1 MDPIT
6 KYLNRIAYKFPK
18 GYPDMNNDQDVLL
31 LETLLSEFLGEKFN
45 LEETA
50 LTPKELS
57 KQNSKSKKERIDIL
71 IDKIKNNKPL
81 ELDKGG
87 TFLVH
92 DPNGSKVAELE
103 AWNVSKGP
111 VTLQDKEGNK
121 ITTSKLKKTEEFGG
135 GKGSGGGAAQTN
147 QQESAQCLVNALVQK
162 LGNDITPEDLTPE
175 NLKSVSNKI
184 DTTSSV
190 DSIIE
195 FITTHEDWH
204 DTLIH
209 TAKLINEFLGQDVEF
224 HRGSSFVDTIYAAW
238 NKVRKEENLGGIK
251 NDKWNPSD
259 IWAVSPEVKSIG
271 FKDTLA
277 ELNNQLLDLFEER
290 KLVGISL
297 KKLGPDSHI
306 TIRAKDQKVEKDG
319 LAETTISPNSKDAYI
334 NFTSGA
340 TLQLRTFNNDGTSFQ
355 GELKGKTAN
364 QGKIGGG
371 VLRSILSRNGL
382 GLIPTQQE
390 ALRNATDL
398 TDGFIKEFIELAKKY
413 GRFDITS
420 EELKSKSTDWVSSKY
435 QALSVIKVLEE
446 GSQENVS
453 DALTDIRNYAGS
465 TSSVS
470 SVHLKVS

>member
-1 MDPIT
+1 MDILE
-6 KYLNRIAYKFPK
+6 KFIRKVAYKFPK
-18 GYPDMNNDQDVLL
+18 GYPDINNEQDILL
-31 LETLLSEFLGEKFN
+31 LESLFEKVLGEGVKLN
-45 LEETA
+45 ETP
-50 LTPKELS
+50 LTPKELKKS
-57 KQNSKSKKERIDIL
+57 NSKTGEARIDIL
-71 IDKIKNNKPL
+71 VKKIQNGEEL
-81 ELDKGG
+81 ELENGG
-87 TFLVH
+87 TF
-92 DPNGSKVAELE
+92 KVDNKEE
-103 AWNVSKGP
+103 AINALKGDIP
-111 VTLQDKEGNK
+111 RAGVVLIDADGNQ
-121 ITTSKLKKTEEFGG
+121 ITTSKLKKTADFGG
-135 GKGSGGGAAQTN
+135 GAGSGGGAAQTD

-162 LGNDITPEDLTPE
+162 FGNDITSEDLTPE

-190 DSIIE
+190 DSIVE
-195 FITTHEDWH
+195 FITTHENWH
-204 DTLIH
+204 STLIH
-209 TAKLINEFLGQDVEF
+209 TAKLINEFLEQDVEF

-251 NDKWNPSD
+251 NDKWNPAD
-259 IWAVSPEVKSIG
+259 IWAVSPEAKSIE
-271 FKDTLA
+271 FKTTLA

-306 TIRAKDQKVEKDG
+306 TIRAKDKKVEKDG
-319 LAETTISPNSKDAYI
+319 LVKTTVSPNSKDAYI

-340 TLQLRTFNNDGTSFQ
+340 TLQLRTFSNDGTSFQ

-371 VLRSILSRNGL
+371 VLRSMLSRNGL

-398 TDGFIKEFIELAKKY
+398 TDGFIKEFIQLAKKY
-413 GRFDITS
+413 GGFNITS
-420 EELKSKSTDWVSSKY
+420 EELKSKSADWVSSKY

>member
-1 MDPIT
+1 LDPIT

-31 LETLLSEFLGEKFN
+31 LETLVGKFLNEKFS
-45 LEETA
+45 LKETP
-50 LTPKELS
+50 LTPKELQKS
-57 KQNSKSKKERIDIL
+57 NSKTGEARIDIL
-71 IDKIKNNKPL
+71 IKKIQNGEEL
-81 ELDKGG
+81 ELEGGG
-87 TFLVH
+87 TFTVDNKEKAISAL
-92 DPNGSKVAELE
+92 
-103 AWNVSKGP
+103 KGNIP
-111 VTLQDKEGNK
+111 RAGVVLIDTDGNQ
-121 ITTSKLKKTEEFGG
+121 ITTSRLKKTEEFGG

-259 IWAVSPEVKSIG
+259 IWAVSPEVKSIE

-340 TLQLRTFNNDGTSFQ
+340 TLQLRTFSNDGTSFQ

-371 VLRSILSRNGL
+371 VLRSMLSRNGL

-413 GRFDITS
+413 GGFDITS
-420 EELKSKSTDWVSSKY
+420 EELKSKSADWVSSKY